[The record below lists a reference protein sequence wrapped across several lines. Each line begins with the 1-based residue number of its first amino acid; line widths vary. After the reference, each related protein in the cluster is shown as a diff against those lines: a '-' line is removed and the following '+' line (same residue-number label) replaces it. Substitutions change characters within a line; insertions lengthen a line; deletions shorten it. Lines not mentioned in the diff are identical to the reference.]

1 MDSELDSEL
10 QFHLEMQARENIA
23 KGMRADEAHLAARR
37 LFGPVD
43 QMKEECR
50 DERRVNLIEE
60 FVADIRHGVRLLA
73 KNPGF
78 TITAVATLMLG
89 IGANT
94 AIFSVVNAAL
104 LRPLP
109 FADPNRV
116 VLVFET
122 RVQNNANAIP
132 AAPGNFEDWRV
143 QARAFQALAA
153 IADTEI
159 NMTSQG
165 EPERVKSQYVSANF
179 FDLLGVRPI
188 LGRGFRNGEDLPNSA
203 PVVVLTNGFWK
214 RRFGGDPDIIG
225 KNVTLD
231 AGRYTIVGVLPPWS
245 YSGFE
250 QLYVPFVLPP
260 NHKDDRY
267 AHWLKVVGRLG
278 PEYTLEKAQS
288 EMNVLARRIAK
299 DHPQANNGWGIR
311 LVRFHEQVA
320 ASSRPALLLLLGAV
334 GLVMLIACANVSNL
348 LLARSLPR
356 QREMAIRTALGANR
370 WRLIRQL
377 LTETLLLSMAAAG
390 LGLVA
395 AYGGLAALTAA
406 MPLEIMNR
414 FPYLKSIPIDS
425 NVLGF
430 TILIC
435 VLAMVVCSLAP
446 ALYASR
452 RDPQTVL
459 QSGNRGSS
467 MGRAGGRL
475 RSALVAAEVA
485 LAVILLVGSG
495 LALRSLMHMLEVRPG
510 FDPRNLLTMQLS
522 ISPVTHKEPGQ
533 AIAFHG
539 ELLRKLESVPGVTGV
554 STVTLLPLSG
564 ASYPTSFTIAGEDL
578 SRWKAPTTECLA
590 IGPGYFAT
598 MGVPIVTGRA
608 FTENDN
614 QRSPKVAIINATLS
628 RTFFANEN
636 PIGKKITVW
645 RESTD
650 PREIVGVVSDVRNQ
664 GLDLPPLPDVYVP
677 FAQDPTRHE
686 PGDALCHRSHRIDC
700 SGATGDS

>member
-1 MDSELDSEL
+1 MRWHQKFILRIRSLFRRNAVDSELDSEL

-78 TITAVATLMLG
+78 TITGVATLMLG

-143 QARAFQALAA
+143 QAQAFQALAA

-188 LGRGFRNGEDLPNSA
+188 LGRGFRNGEDLPNA
-203 PVVVLTNGFWK
+203 AAVVVLTNGSWK

-299 DHPQANNGWGIR
+299 DHPQTNSGWGIR

-348 LLARSLPR
+348 LLGRSVPR
-356 QREMAIRTALGANR
+356 QREMAIRTALGASR

-377 LTETLLLSMAAAG
+377 LTETLLLSIAAAG

-395 AYGGLAALTAA
+395 ACGGLLALTAA

-452 RDPQTVL
+452 RDPQTV
-459 QSGNRGSS
+459 
-467 MGRAGGRL
+467 
-475 RSALVAAEVA
+475 
-485 LAVILLVGSG
+485 I
-495 LALRSLMHMLEVRPG
+495 
-510 FDPRNLLTMQLS
+510 
-522 ISPVTHKEPGQ
+522 
-533 AIAFHG
+533 HG
-539 ELLRKLESVPGVTGV
+539 
-554 STVTLLPLSG
+554 
-564 ASYPTSFTIAGEDL
+564 I
-578 SRWKAPTTECLA
+578 C
-590 IGPGYFAT
+590 
-598 MGVPIVTGRA
+598 
-608 FTENDN
+608 
-614 QRSPKVAIINATLS
+614 
-628 RTFFANEN
+628 
-636 PIGKKITVW
+636 
-645 RESTD
+645 
-650 PREIVGVVSDVRNQ
+650 
-664 GLDLPPLPDVYVP
+664 
-677 FAQDPTRHE
+677 
-686 PGDALCHRSHRIDC
+686 
-700 SGATGDS
+700 

>member
-1 MDSELDSEL
+1 VRWHQKFILRIRSLFRRNAVDSELDSEL

-132 AAPGNFEDWRV
+132 AAPGNFEDWRA
-143 QARAFQALAA
+143 QAQAFLALAA

-188 LGRGFRNGEDLPNSA
+188 LGRGFRNGEDLPNAA

-299 DHPQANNGWGIR
+299 DHPQTNSGWGIR
-311 LVRFHEQVA
+311 
-320 ASSRPALLLLLGAV
+320 PG
-334 GLVMLIACANVSNL
+334 
-348 LLARSLPR
+348 SLP
-356 QREMAIRTALGANR
+356 
-370 WRLIRQL
+370 
-377 LTETLLLSMAAAG
+377 
-390 LGLVA
+390 
-395 AYGGLAALTAA
+395 
-406 MPLEIMNR
+406 
-414 FPYLKSIPIDS
+414 
-425 NVLGF
+425 
-430 TILIC
+430 
-435 VLAMVVCSLAP
+435 
-446 ALYASR
+446 
-452 RDPQTVL
+452 
-459 QSGNRGSS
+459 
-467 MGRAGGRL
+467 
-475 RSALVAAEVA
+475 
-485 LAVILLVGSG
+485 
-495 LALRSLMHMLEVRPG
+495 
-510 FDPRNLLTMQLS
+510 
-522 ISPVTHKEPGQ
+522 
-533 AIAFHG
+533 
-539 ELLRKLESVPGVTGV
+539 
-554 STVTLLPLSG
+554 
-564 ASYPTSFTIAGEDL
+564 
-578 SRWKAPTTECLA
+578 
-590 IGPGYFAT
+590 
-598 MGVPIVTGRA
+598 
-608 FTENDN
+608 
-614 QRSPKVAIINATLS
+614 
-628 RTFFANEN
+628 
-636 PIGKKITVW
+636 
-645 RESTD
+645 
-650 PREIVGVVSDVRNQ
+650 
-664 GLDLPPLPDVYVP
+664 
-677 FAQDPTRHE
+677 
-686 PGDALCHRSHRIDC
+686 
-700 SGATGDS
+700 

>member
-1 MDSELDSEL
+1 MRWHQKFILRIRSLFRRNAVDSELDSEL

-132 AAPGNFEDWRV
+132 AAPGNFEDWRA
-143 QARAFQALAA
+143 QAQAFQALAA

-159 NMTSQG
+159 NMTSRG

-188 LGRGFRNGEDLPNSA
+188 LGRGFRNGEDLPNAA

-299 DHPQANNGWGIR
+299 DHPQTNSGWGIR

-320 ASSRPALLLLLGAV
+320 ASSRSALLLLLGTV

-348 LLARSLPR
+348 LLARSVPR
-356 QREMAIRTALGANR
+356 QREMAIRTALGASR

-395 AYGGLAALTAA
+395 ACGGLLALTAA

-452 RDPQTVL
+452 RDPQTV
-459 QSGNRGSS
+459 
-467 MGRAGGRL
+467 
-475 RSALVAAEVA
+475 
-485 LAVILLVGSG
+485 I
-495 LALRSLMHMLEVRPG
+495 
-510 FDPRNLLTMQLS
+510 
-522 ISPVTHKEPGQ
+522 
-533 AIAFHG
+533 HG
-539 ELLRKLESVPGVTGV
+539 
-554 STVTLLPLSG
+554 
-564 ASYPTSFTIAGEDL
+564 I
-578 SRWKAPTTECLA
+578 C
-590 IGPGYFAT
+590 
-598 MGVPIVTGRA
+598 
-608 FTENDN
+608 
-614 QRSPKVAIINATLS
+614 
-628 RTFFANEN
+628 
-636 PIGKKITVW
+636 
-645 RESTD
+645 
-650 PREIVGVVSDVRNQ
+650 
-664 GLDLPPLPDVYVP
+664 
-677 FAQDPTRHE
+677 
-686 PGDALCHRSHRIDC
+686 
-700 SGATGDS
+700 